1 MNRIKT
7 YLMEKKTNLFYL
19 NKAQALALKP
29 MSNILYLVG
38 GRGIGKGTV
47 QGYRTQQVAFGMKG
61 SHSVRVEANLKRG
74 LTNTWPSVAEALD
87 RLGLKQGVH
96 WVVGIRPPKNL
107 MEWWAK
113 PATSASNFENY
124 VTFCNGSQIFI
135 ASQDRAGT
143 SNGMN
148 FDHVFM
154 DEAKFLNHQQLKD
167 ETFPAN
173 RGHNDKFGNHPLHHG
188 QTLTCDM
195 PATTKG
201 SWFLSGREK
210 ATPEINSLAEKLIVW
225 LEQAR
230 DAWNEGM
237 DPDSGKQ
244 FANDRERNAFKR
256 KYHERLQL
264 LGQLRASAFL
274 YLELPSWYNI
284 EILGMSFITNAKR
297 DLPRLSF
304 LTSICCIRIGKVEGG
319 FYGSFSDKH
328 QYDKSDVSVIKS
340 VNMWDGHS
348 VKDLKCRADGDL
360 DPDLPLFLSFDY
372 NANIN
377 WCCVWQAGAPG
388 SPYNPPS
395 ADIDFEGQWIC
406 RCLRSFYVK
415 YERKLPELI
424 ADVCDYYKAHFQ
436 TCRQVYI
443 LIDNTAK
450 NANYAVND
458 HDFAWVIR
466 TALESYGC
474 EVETCDMGKQMGQ
487 YEKYE
492 LINAAMNGTKRMV
505 PMFNRE
511 GNEHLIPTLEAT
523 GIRNGKKDKS
533 AEKRAESIALRSG
546 IVEDDESRL
555 ESRTDSTDAA
565 DQGMIFFNTRLCDEY
580 NPWWR
585 YAGGNSQNL
594 CIGSSS
600 WDNIP

>member
-1 MNRIKT
+1 
-7 YLMEKKTNLFYL
+7 MEKKTSLFYL
-19 NKAQALALKP
+19 NRAQVMALKP

-47 QGYRTQQVAFGMKG
+47 QGYRTLQVATSMVG

-74 LTNTWPSVAEALD
+74 LTNTWPSVAEALE
-87 RLGLKQGVH
+87 RLGFKKDVH
-96 WVVGIRPPKNL
+96 WVVGVKPTKNL

-113 PATSASNFENY
+113 PATATQNYENY
-124 VTFCNGSQIFI
+124 VTFYNGSQIFI
-135 ASQDRAGT
+135 ASQDRPGT

-173 RGHNDKFGNHPLHHG
+173 RGHNDIFGGNPLHHG

-210 ATPEINSLAEKLIVW
+210 ATPDINNLVEKLMIW
-225 LEQAR
+225 LENANE
-230 DAWNEGM
+230 AWQEGV
-237 DPDSGKQ
+237 DPDTDRLLGGRGRGTAIFKQ
-244 FANDRERNAFKR
+244 
-256 KYHERLQL
+256 KYKERLQML
-264 LGQLRASAFL
+264 AQMRASAFL
-274 YLELPSWYNI
+274 YLEMPSWMNI
-284 EILGMSFITNAKR
+284 EILGESFIMNAKR
-297 DLPRLSF
+297 DLPRLTF

-319 FYGSFSDKH
+319 FYGSFTDKH
-328 QYDKSDVSVIKS
+328 QYDKADVSAIKM
-340 VNMWDGHS
+340 VDMYDGHS
-348 VKDLKCRADGDL
+348 VRDMRCKADGDL
-360 DPDLPLFLSFDY
+360 DPQLPIFLSFDY

-377 WCCVWQAGAPG
+377 WLCAWQPGAPG
-388 SPYNPPS
+388 SPYNPPN
-395 ADIDFEGQWIC
+395 AEKDFPGQWIC
-406 RCLRSFYVK
+406 RCLRSFFVK

-424 ADVCDYYKAHFQ
+424 EDFYEYYQSHFV
-436 TCRQVYI
+436 TCNQVYI

-458 HDFAWVIR
+458 HDFAWVIQA
-466 TALESYGC
+466 ALEAHGINVVYA
-474 EVETCDMGKQMGQ
+474 DMGKQMGQ

-492 LINAAMNGTKRMV
+492 LINGAMLGTKRMV

-511 GNEHLIPTLEAT
+511 GNEHLIPALEAT

-533 AEKRAESIALRSG
+533 AEKRAESVALKSG

-565 DQGMIFFNTRLCDEY
+565 DQGMIFFNSPLCDEY
-580 NPWWR
+580 GTWWR
-585 YAGGNSQNL
+585 YAGGNSQNTN
-594 CIGSSS
+594 IGGNRT
-600 WDNIP
+600 WEDVV